1 MLCILKSVF
10 NHLFKKTI
18 MQFKLLSTVL
28 LGTAIIF
35 SSCDK
40 DNTNTPTP
48 KDINTATKVSVDRF
62 SAAAGALMVR
72 TATNGL
78 PAANAPINFDNGPFI
93 TLGLDRTGA
102 QVRYYNFDVHS
113 TTPAPIYVFFKPGAT
128 APMSGQN
135 NIIGTIPGDAG
146 YNDFWIV
153 KKVNVPDT
161 YVGNT
166 ITSETAVLSAGYTI
180 ESTNIIVNCP
190 VVPFGSTA
198 ARSKTAGTPSALTL
212 GWYKDQAVAYF
223 NFDEAAITAVS
234 GRVPISP
241 IYVMFNDNA
250 AGPSSGFKTEAVN
263 TMLTHNVLETIPGD
277 ATYSPLWN
285 VFVINNMNFNGV
297 TNLTTAK
304 SFTSTAAGAT
314 VNCPVVR

>member
-1 MLCILKSVF
+1 MNLKLIAFASAISL
-10 NHLFKKTI
+10 LF
-18 MQFKLLSTVL
+18 
-28 LGTAIIF
+28 A
-35 SSCDK
+35 SCDK
-40 DNTNTPTP
+40 DEQPAAPTP

-62 SAAAGALMVR
+62 STTAGKLMVR
-72 TATNGL
+72 TATNGM
-78 PAANAPINFDNGPFI
+78 PAANAPVNFDNGPFI
-93 TLGLDRTGA
+93 TLGLDRTGT
-102 QVRYYNFDVHS
+102 QVRYYNFDVQS
-113 TTPAPIYVFFKPGAT
+113 TLPAPIYVFFKTGAS
-128 APMSGQN
+128 APMPGQN

-166 ITSETAVLSAGYTI
+166 ITSETAVLSSGYTI
-180 ESTNIIVNCP
+180 ETTTIIVNCP

-198 ARSKTAGTPSALTL
+198 ARSKTAGTASALTL
-212 GWYKDQAVAYF
+212 GWYKDMAVAYF
-223 NFDEAAITAVS
+223 NFDEASITAVG
-234 GRVPISP
+234 GRVPLSP

-263 TMLTHNVLETIPGD
+263 TMLTHNVLETNPGD

>member
-1 MLCILKSVF
+1 MKSFFF
-10 NHLFKKTI
+10 NSKKTI
-18 MQFKLLSTVL
+18 MQLKSLSAAL
-28 LGTAIIF
+28 LGTLFVF

-40 DNTNTPTP
+40 DETTAPTP
-48 KDINTATKVSVDRF
+48 KDINTAAKVSVDRF
-62 SAAAGALMVR
+62 SATAGKLMVR
-72 TATNGL
+72 TATNGM
-78 PAANAPINFDNGPFI
+78 PAANAPVNFDNGPFI

-102 QVRYYNFDVHS
+102 PVRYYNFDIQS

-128 APMSGQN
+128 MPMSGQN

-153 KKVNVPDT
+153 TKVNVPET

-166 ITSETAVLSAGYTI
+166 ITSETAVLASGHTV

-223 NFDEAAITAVS
+223 NFDEAGITAVS
-234 GRVPISP
+234 GKVPISP
-241 IYVMFNDNA
+241 IYVMFNDNT
-250 AGPSSGFKTEAVN
+250 AGPSSGFKAETVN
-263 TMLTHNVLETIPGD
+263 TAQTHNVLETNPGD

-304 SFTSTAAGAT
+304 SFPATAAGAT